1 MANAAV
7 GNEPDGK
14 LVAFPSLKKGAE
26 KSSLNCTRYGNGRT
40 SNMPKPALRDVF
52 PSRKG
57 SHEKPTRGSKLRS
70 VGLENNGSPRCG
82 CVSARVRTTGS
93 LPSAS
98 LGTVAIS

>member
-1 MANAAV
+1 MANAPV

-40 SNMPKPALRDVF
+40 SNIPKPALREVF

-57 SHEKPTRGSKLRS
+57 SHEKPTRGSNLRS
-70 VGLENNGSPRCG
+70 VELQNNGSPRCG
-82 CVSARVRTTGS
+82 CLSVMCLSTVIFSSTS
-93 LPSAS
+93 V
-98 LGTVAIS
+98 GTAAIS